1 MGFAALD
8 LPCRTCRGADGFRRR
23 GSSSETET
31 GSGQPK
37 IGFAGMARANRKAVE
52 LARFLLM
59 TLGNAVAPITF
70 PRSGAR
76 HRAPSRSGRGL
87 GAGLIMPIRPP
98 MQGFVSLFQS
108 PPPRIMRDPASPTSL
123 NLASATVPR
132 PGQPALGRHDRI
144 RRNVPACTG
153 CRRGAAW
160 YPVGAVAG
168 DRGRRERPARQA
180 TGVRQPWPWTI
191 NAEGEP
197 HLFDTKVQAVEWVRQ
212 AQARG
217 MRSIDIG
224 CAQVNL
230 MHHPTAF
237 ASLEE
242 AFDPA
247 ANADYAARFLKEL
260 RNTTAGGDWMTAA
273 GYYHSQTPER
283 AEPYRQQVQAAM
295 TRGTAPMLPAVALA
309 SASPTSP
316 FAPIGPGQAPVG
328 APAEHGRLMAAP
340 SGAVGRGL
348 EAYRAVPIQ
357 MAAVTRPL
365 PNAGRR

>member
-1 MGFAALD
+1 MLCRLSLFLALVLAVGPRPGAAEV
-8 LPCRTCRGADGFRRR
+8 P
-23 GSSSETET
+23 
-31 GSGQPK
+31 GSG
-37 IGFAGMARANRKAVE
+37 
-52 LARFLLM
+52 LA
-59 TLGNAVAPITF
+59 
-70 PRSGAR
+70 
-76 HRAPSRSGRGL
+76 
-87 GAGLIMPIRPP
+87 MPIRPP

-108 PPPRIMRDPASPTSL
+108 PPPRIIRDSASPTPP
-123 NLASATVPR
+123 NPAFVATTPR
-132 PGQPALGRHDRI
+132 PGQPITGTNASGGMCRPALVAAEARHGI
-144 RRNVPACTG
+144 PSGLLQAIGV
-153 CRRGAAW
+153 
-160 YPVGAVAG
+160 VES
-168 DRGRRERPARQA
+168 GRRDEA
-180 TGVRQPWPWTI
+180 TGARQPWPWTI

-197 HLFDTKVQAVEWVRQ
+197 HFFDTKAQAVEWVRQ

-295 TRGTAPMLPAVALA
+295 TRGSAPMLPAVALA
-309 SASPTSP
+309 SAAPSSP
-316 FAPIGPGQAPVG
+316 FAPIGPGQAPAT

-340 SGAVGRGL
+340 SGTVGRGL
-348 EAYRAVPIQ
+348 DAYRAVPIQ
-357 MAAVTRPL
+357 MAAAIRPL
-365 PNAGRR
+365 PSAGRP

>member
-1 MGFAALD
+1 MCRPALVAAEVRHGI
-8 LPCRTCRGADGFRRR
+8 P
-23 GSSSETET
+23 
-31 GSGQPK
+31 SGLLQA
-37 IGFAGMARANRKAVE
+37 IGVVE
-52 LARFLLM
+52 
-59 TLGNAVAPITF
+59 
-70 PRSGAR
+70 
-76 HRAPSRSGRGL
+76 SGR
-87 GAGLIMPIRPP
+87 
-98 MQGFVSLFQS
+98 
-108 PPPRIMRDPASPTSL
+108 RD
-123 NLASATVPR
+123 
-132 PGQPALGRHDRI
+132 
-144 RRNVPACTG
+144 
-153 CRRGAAW
+153 
-160 YPVGAVAG
+160 
-168 DRGRRERPARQA
+168 EA
-180 TGVRQPWPWTI
+180 TGARQPWPWTI

-295 TRGTAPMLPAVALA
+295 TRGTAPMLPAVVLA
-309 SASPTSP
+309 SASPYPPSRLS
-316 FAPIGPGQAPVG
+316 
-328 APAEHGRLMAAP
+328 APARRLPVLRRSRVGCWRRRQEPWGVDSTPTAP
-340 SGAVGRGL
+340 
-348 EAYRAVPIQ
+348 
-357 MAAVTRPL
+357 
-365 PNAGRR
+365 RRSRWRL